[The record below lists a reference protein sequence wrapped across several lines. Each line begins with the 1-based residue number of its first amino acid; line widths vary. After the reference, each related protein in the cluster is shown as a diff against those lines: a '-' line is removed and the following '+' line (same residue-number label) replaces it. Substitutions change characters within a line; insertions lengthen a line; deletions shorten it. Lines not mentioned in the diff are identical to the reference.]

1 LTNKNVFS
9 CLLNWEKLSDD
20 RSEAGSLFQSRSS
33 ATSNGLSP
41 RRVLDH
47 GMTHVMASDKRRQ
60 RLASGIDLHAS
71 EIRQLMYGRNGRH
84 DMLLSQQD

>member
-1 LTNKNVFS
+1 MTAVKQAACSKAAV
-9 CLLNWEKLSDD
+9 
-20 RSEAGSLFQSRSS
+20 
-33 ATSNGLSP
+33 
-41 RRVLDH
+41 RRHQTACHPDEFWTTH
-47 GMTHVMASDKRRQ
+47 GMTHVMAPDKRRQ